1 MSMKNDHYNVLMEYL
16 SKSVKPA
23 LLNIKVV
30 SYLFVSVLLIG
41 GAGVWMPW
49 IRSTGFSAWLPGSTV
64 FTYVFALL
72 GTMLCNRLYFYT
84 SQLKEVKQMIREKRE
99 PEDID
104 NTFLEFEK
112 HSVLSAWGIMVG
124 AIILLL
130 VSFSYSYFY
139 NQDSW
144 IGWLGFLMALC
155 LYFVSS
161 VSDVQDKTKIE
172 DVKDKQEAE
181 PIIPNDSDQGVEL
194 DANFFQTGEL

>member
-1 MSMKNDHYNVLMEYL
+1 MSIKSDHYNVLLKYL
-16 SKSVKPA
+16 SKSVKPS
-23 LLNIKVV
+23 LFNIKVV

-49 IRSTGFSAWLPGSTV
+49 VRSTSFTAWLPGSTV

-84 SQLKEVKQMIREKRE
+84 SQLREVKQMISDNREQDE
-99 PEDID
+99 ID
-104 NTFLEFEK
+104 KTFLEFET

-124 AIILLL
+124 AVILLL

-139 NQDSW
+139 NEDSW
-144 IGWLGFLMALC
+144 IGWLGFIMALC

-161 VSDVQDKTKIE
+161 ISDVDDKTKIE
-172 DVKDKQEAE
+172 DQKDKQEAE
-181 PIIPNDSDQGVEL
+181 PIIPNDSALDVEL
-194 DANFFQTGEL
+194 DANFFQTGES